1 MSAVQE
7 TRVEQGVIE
16 LEKEE
21 KRGRE
26 ILRENERAKNVKA
39 GKNKI
44 K

>member
-1 MSAVQE
+1 MSAVQK

-26 ILRENERAKNVKA
+26 ILRER
-39 GKNKI
+39 
-44 K
+44 